1 MFPRLLVQFSVG
13 IFIEEGH
20 VNPLMGMQT
29 ILKAMKGFWFW
40 FAKNNSRQPKNWH
53 HQTTNQVTQRVQVAP
68 FLGWDIQKYRYIGLY
83 KPCL

>member
-1 MFPRLLVQFSVG
+1 MESTNDFMGEEQRMFPRLLVQFSVG

-40 FAKNNSRQPKNWH
+40 FAKNNSRQ
-53 HQTTNQVTQRVQVAP
+53 
-68 FLGWDIQKYRYIGLY
+68 QKIGIAKLPI
-83 KPCL
+83 KLHKGFR